1 MFFLFYIP
9 NPSQD
14 FHIINDYTVPQN
26 AQMKMIIIFETNHI
40 VRGIGMKKSMFL
52 KLVGILAVLT
62 LMLVACSDPNN
73 EVKESNEASQES
85 KSTETNASEEAAKT
99 TVEITD
105 AHGTVTVPV
114 NPKNVVA
121 LDNRTFETLADWN
134 IDLVAV
140 PKDVMPSDSPYVKDD
155 SVQNV
160 GNHRE
165 PNLEII
171 AAANPE
177 LVIIGQRFAG
187 YYEDIKKIVPNAAVI
202 DLNVDVSEEAA
213 TPGENLTNG
222 LKNSTIALGQ
232 IFDKNEEANQLVADF
247 DKVIENA
254 KSAYNGTDTIMSVI
268 VAGGNIGFSAPHSGR
283 VWGPMYEIFGWV
295 PALEVA
301 DATSDHQGDEV
312 SVEAIAQSNPDWLFV
327 LDRDAA
333 TSSAT
338 DSVPAQDVIDHSP
351 ALQNTTSVSK
361 GQIVYAPADTYTNES
376 IQTYIELFENLANTL
391 AK

>member
-1 MFFLFYIP
+1 
-9 NPSQD
+9 
-14 FHIINDYTVPQN
+14 
-26 AQMKMIIIFETNHI
+26 
-40 VRGIGMKKSMFL
+40 MKKSMFL
-52 KLVGILAVLT
+52 KFVGIIAVLT
-62 LMLVACSDPNN
+62 LMLVACSDS
-73 EVKESNEASQES
+73 SNKSNQES
-85 KSTETNASEEAAKT
+85 KSNEDNGSKEVAKPA

-121 LDNRTFETLADWN
+121 LDNRTFETLADWK
-134 IDLVAV
+134 IELAAV
-140 PKDVMPSDSPYVKDD
+140 PKDVMPADSPYVSDE
-155 SVQNV
+155 SVQNI

-177 LVIIGQRFAG
+177 LVIVGQRFAD
-187 YYEDIKKIVPNAAVI
+187 YYEEIKKLVPNAVVI

-213 TPGENLTNG
+213 TPGENLVNG

-232 IFDKNEEANQLVADF
+232 IFDKNEEAKQVVADF

-254 KSAYNGTDTIMSVI
+254 KSAYNGTDKVMSVI
-268 VAGGNIGFSAPHSGR
+268 VGGGDIGFAAPHSGR
-283 VWGPMYEIFGWV
+283 VWGPMYEIFGWA

-301 DATSDHQGDEV
+301 DSSSDHKGDEV

-333 TSSAT
+333 ISGEKDA
-338 DSVPAQDVIDHSP
+338 VPAQDVIANAP
-351 ALQNTTSVSK
+351 ALQKTTAVSK
-361 GQIVYAPADTYTNES
+361 KHIIYAPADTYTNES

>member
-1 MFFLFYIP
+1 
-9 NPSQD
+9 
-14 FHIINDYTVPQN
+14 
-26 AQMKMIIIFETNHI
+26 
-40 VRGIGMKKSMFL
+40 MKKSMFL
-52 KLVGILAVLT
+52 KLVGIMAVLT
-62 LMLVACSDPNN
+62 LMLAACSSNKTN
-73 EVKESNEASQES
+73 EES
-85 KSTETNASEEAAKT
+85 KSNEDNESAEVAKAT

-121 LDNRTFETLADWN
+121 LDNRTFETLADWK

-140 PKDVMPSDSPYVKDD
+140 PKDVMPADSPYVKDD
-155 SVQNV
+155 SVKNI

-187 YYEDIKKIVPNAAVI
+187 YYEEIKKLVPNAVVI

-213 TPGENLTNG
+213 TPGENLVNG

-232 IFDKNEEANQLVADF
+232 IFDKNEEAKQVVADF
-247 DKVIENA
+247 DKVIEDA
-254 KSAYNGTDTIMSVI
+254 KSAYNGKDKVMSVI
-268 VAGGNIGFSAPHSGR
+268 VGGGDIGFSAPHSGR
-283 VWGPMYEIFGWV
+283 VWGPMYEIFGWA

-301 DATSDHQGDEV
+301 DSTSDHKGDEV
-312 SVEAIAQSNPDWLFV
+312 SVEAIAESNPDWLFV

-333 TSSAT
+333 VSGEE
-338 DSVPAQDVIDHSP
+338 DSVPAQDVIAKSP
-351 ALQNTTSVSK
+351 ALQKTTAVSK
-361 GQIVYAPADTYTNES
+361 KHIVYAPADTYTNES

-391 AK
+391 AKAK

>member
-1 MFFLFYIP
+1 
-9 NPSQD
+9 
-14 FHIINDYTVPQN
+14 
-26 AQMKMIIIFETNHI
+26 
-40 VRGIGMKKSMFL
+40 MKKSMFL
-52 KLVGILAVLT
+52 KLVAIMAVLT
-62 LMLVACSDPNN
+62 LMLAACSDSSN
-73 EVKESNEASQES
+73 ESNQEP
-85 KSTETNASEEAAKT
+85 KSTKANGSEEVSKP

-121 LDNRTFETLADWN
+121 LDNRTFETLADWK
-134 IDLVAV
+134 IELVAV
-140 PKDVMPSDSPYVKDD
+140 PKDVMPADSPYVKDD

-177 LVIIGQRFAG
+177 LVIVGQRFAD
-187 YYEDIKKIVPNAAVI
+187 YYEDIKKLVPNATVI
-202 DLNVDVSEEAA
+202 DLDVDISEEAA
-213 TPGENLTNG
+213 TPGENLVNG

-232 IFDKNEEANQLVADF
+232 IFDKNEEAKQVVADF

-254 KSAYNGTDTIMSVI
+254 KSAYNGTDKVMSVI
-268 VAGGNIGFSAPHSGR
+268 VGGGDIGFAAPHSGR
-283 VWGPMYEIFGWV
+283 VWGPMYEIFGWA

-301 DATSDHQGDEV
+301 DSTSDHKGDEV

-333 TSSAT
+333 ISGEEN
-338 DSVPAQDVIDHSP
+338 SVPAQDVIANAP
-351 ALQNTTSVSK
+351 ALKKTTAVSK
-361 GQIVYAPADTYTNES
+361 KHIIYAPADTYTNES